1 MSIGLTRYV
10 SAASASTAL
19 RRRNLNL
26 TWKHLRRAHEIGYRI
41 AGVLYIDRSTEGE
54 ATSEAAEAE
63 GGYREAKL
71 TVGCHLLTLEVV

>member
-26 TWKHLRRAHEIGYRI
+26 TWKHLRRAHEIGYR
-41 AGVLYIDRSTEGE
+41 VLYIDRSTEGK